1 MPCVQILGSMASRPT
16 HHPRASHPF
25 FIPSSTHT
33 GDSQVSSLQCM
44 PTESYTIILP
54 FLHIVHLHHD
64 TVLLGPPPE
73 LLLQLVLHPG
83 FLSSHPHGLFHSLPL
98 SHWLPHLFTLN
109 SYLVLCSPHSVLTF
123 IPDSHLPHILC
134 SPTAF

>member
-1 MPCVQILGSMASRPT
+1 MCTDARVYGFSAHTSSQGISSVL
-16 HHPRASHPF
+16 HPIQHP
-25 FIPSSTHT
+25 HWY
-33 GDSQVSSLQCM
+33 SQLSSLQCM
-44 PTESYTIILP
+44 PTESCTIILP

-64 TVLLGPPPE
+64 TVPLGPPPE

-98 SHWLPHLFTLN
+98 SQWLPRLFTLN
-109 SYLVLCSPHSVLTF
+109 SYLVLCSPRSVLTF
-123 IPDSHLPHILC
+123 IPDSHLPHIRC